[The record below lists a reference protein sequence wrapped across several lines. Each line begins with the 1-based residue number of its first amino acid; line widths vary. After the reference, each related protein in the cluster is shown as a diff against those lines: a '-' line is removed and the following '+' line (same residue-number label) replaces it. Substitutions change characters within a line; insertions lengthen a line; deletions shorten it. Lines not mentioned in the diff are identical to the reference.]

1 MENYNETVDNET
13 AEENIFPDEY
23 QLQYLKRPYD
33 DISISDNETASN
45 STGTSSKKQRSWVWA
60 HFTYDDAKKK
70 PLCNYC
76 KVYVS
81 ASKGSTSGMA
91 NHLKNKHPT
100 KTPENNQ
107 LTLHE
112 TVQNIANTVSFFKFL
127 L

>member
-1 MENYNETVDNET
+1 MENYNEIDDNEIVD
-13 AEENIFPDEY
+13 ENIFTDEY
-23 QLQYLKRPYD
+23 QLKYLKRPYD
-33 DISISDNETASN
+33 DIAISDNETASN
-45 STGTSSKKQRSWVWA
+45 STSTSFKKQRSWVWA
-60 HFTYDDAKKK
+60 HFTYDDDKKK

-112 TVQNIANTVSFFKFL
+112 TIQNIANTVSYFKFL